1 MIRSLFQGSP
11 RKRNL
16 DIKVKVN
23 MSCFFENNMV
33 EVRVR
38 VIGEDPIFR
47 HRKYLQDTKFKS
59 FKN

>member
-11 RKRNL
+11 TKRNL
-16 DIKVKVN
+16 NIKVKVN
-23 MSCFFENNMV
+23 MSRFLENNIV

-38 VIGEDPIFR
+38 VIGEDPIF
-47 HRKYLQDTKFKS
+47 KYLQDTQFKS

>member
-1 MIRSLFQGSP
+1 MIGSLYQGSP

-23 MSCFFENNMV
+23 MSCFLENNMV

-38 VIGEDPIFR
+38 VIGEDPIFG
-47 HRKYLQDTKFKS
+47 HRKYLQDA
-59 FKN
+59 